1 MEGAMIPSR
10 RWTFRAG
17 LSAAVLA
24 LGGLALG
31 ALGLKAS
38 RAAGQADPNRDISR
52 QVTVFAIVATPGG
65 KSIDTRL
72 TAPAV
77 QQQLNRL
84 LPDHGFTLLDA
95 QSSRLVAGESVECK
109 LDHGYTAETVLVR
122 PIDED
127 GKVHLRCE
135 LSLDGALQF
144 SAAVRAPLNQLFF
157 CERPYL
163 TDGSKL
169 LIGVGAR
176 P

>member
-1 MEGAMIPSR
+1 MIPSR

-24 LGGLALG
+24 LGGLGLG
-31 ALGLKAS
+31 AWGLKAS
-38 RAAGQADPNRDISR
+38 RAAGQADPSRDISR
-52 QVTVFAIVATPGG
+52 QITVFAIVATPGG
-65 KSIDTRL
+65 KSVDTKL

-84 LPDHGFTLLDA
+84 LPDHGFKLLDV
-95 QSSRLVAGESVECK
+95 QSAGIVAGESVESK
-109 LDHGYTAETVLVR
+109 LGHGYTAEITLVR

-127 GKVHLRCE
+127 GKVQLRCE
-135 LSLDGALQF
+135 LSLDGDPQF
-144 SAAVRAPLNQLFF
+144 SATVRVPPNQLFF

-169 LIGVGAR
+169 LLGVGTR
-176 P
+176 